1 MPRPAGGRAARTDL
15 AGDDADPEPG
25 SWNGSKKEMGG
36 WEGEEPTN
44 QPDQARWLAL
54 AGLALAW
61 LGCPSAQAVL
71 FTAVQIYE
79 ASSQ

>member
-1 MPRPAGGRAARTDL
+1 
-15 AGDDADPEPG
+15 
-25 SWNGSKKEMGG
+25 MGG